1 LLKKSS
7 QPTLE
12 PMLALFDVTPLGP
25 VGARAV
31 RGCEPRA
38 GTAVPARR
46 VQEGVRISLI
56 GLPLAAIC
64 LTGLAAAC
72 SGPHR
77 AGSAAPVP
85 SPSGSASTGT
95 FAAEGILA
103 GHLYGVGGVA
113 PGAPRPWPGT
123 VILTGRGGHRVIR
136 VGASGGYFAWVPD
149 GVYTVAGR
157 SPRYQGGAAACRA
170 AGPVTVTSG
179 HRTEADVLCQL
190 K

>member
-1 LLKKSS
+1 MIRS
-7 QPTLE
+7 
-12 PMLALFDVTPLGP
+12 
-25 VGARAV
+25 
-31 RGCEPRA
+31 
-38 GTAVPARR
+38 
-46 VQEGVRISLI
+46 VRISLI

-85 SPSGSASTGT
+85 SPSVSASTGT
-95 FAAEGILA
+95 FAAEGIL
-103 GHLYGVGGVA
+103 
-113 PGAPRPWPGT
+113 
-123 VILTGRGGHRVIR
+123 
-136 VGASGGYFAWVPD
+136 
-149 GVYTVAGR
+149 
-157 SPRYQGGAAACRA
+157 